1 MTSRRGFT
9 LVEALLAV
17 VLLAIVGQ
25 SILRL
30 LTVSQRLFRAQS
42 ERAAL
47 QATVRAGT
55 SLLPAELREL
65 GPGDILALAPDQIV
79 YRAMRSAGVACAVTA
94 GTVHLRRE
102 LLYGYRSIAAARDSL
117 LLFVEHDPSTGAD
130 DAWEILPISGPPV
143 AGVCPDSG
151 AAIVVPTT
159 VPAATIG
166 AVVLDAPIRTFELMQ
181 ARLYQSGGQ
190 YWLGSRSVSGGESQV
205 QPVIGPLAPD
215 GIRFRYLDSGGV
227 PTSLPAAVRLIG
239 LTVRGVSDR
248 AIVTPTAQGPVMV
261 ADSLSADIELRNVQ

>member
-9 LVEALLAV
+9 LVEAILAV

-30 LTVSQRLFRAQS
+30 MTVSQRLFRAQS

-55 SLLPAELREL
+55 ALLPAELREL
-65 GPGDILALAPDQIV
+65 GPGDIMALAPDQIV
-79 YRAMRSAGVACAVTA
+79 YRAMRSAGVACAVAA
-94 GTVHLRRE
+94 GRLSLRRE
-102 LLYGYRSIAAARDSL
+102 LIYGYRSIAAARDSL
-117 LLFVEHDPSTGAD
+117 LLFVEHDPSTAAD
-130 DAWEILPISGPPV
+130 DAWEILPVSGP
-143 AGVCPDSG
+143 AGAGLCPDGG
-151 AAIVVPTT
+151 AAVVVPST
-159 VPAATIG
+159 VPAATVG
-166 AVVLDAPIRTFELMQ
+166 AVALDAPIRTFEVMQ

-205 QPVIGPLAPD
+205 QPVIGPLASD
-215 GIRFRYLDSGGV
+215 GIRFRYLDSAGV

-239 LTVRGVSDR
+239 LTVRGVSDG
-248 AIVTPTAQGPVMV
+248 AIVIPTATGPVVV
-261 ADSLSADIELRNVQ
+261 AESLAAEIELRNVQ

>member
-25 SILRL
+25 SVLRL

-47 QATVRAGT
+47 QATVRAGA

-65 GPGDILALAPDQIV
+65 GPGDIVALAPDQIV

-94 GTVHLRRE
+94 GTVSLRRE
-102 LLYGYRSIAAARDSL
+102 LVYGYRSIAAGRDSL
-117 LLFVEHDPSTGAD
+117 LLFVEHNPSTAAD
-130 DAWEILPISGPPV
+130 DAWELLPVSGPPG
-143 AGVCPDSG
+143 AGVCADGG
-151 AAIVVPTT
+151 AAVVVPTS
-159 VPAATIG
+159 VSAAAIG
-166 AVVLDAPIRTFELMQ
+166 GVVLDAPIRTFEVVQ

-190 YWLGSRSVSGGESQV
+190 YWLGSRSLSGGESQV
-205 QPVIGPLAPD
+205 QPILGPLAPD
-215 GIRFRYLDSGGV
+215 GLRLRYLDSGGV
-227 PTSLPAAVRLIG
+227 PTSLPDQVRLIG
-239 LTVRGVSDR
+239 LTVRGVTDG
-248 AIVTPTAQGPVMV
+248 AVVTPMAPAPVVVAESLTAE
-261 ADSLSADIELRNVQ
+261 IELRNAQ

>member
-47 QATVRAGT
+47 QATVRAGA

-65 GPGDILALAPDQIV
+65 GPGDLIALAPDQIV

-94 GTVHLRRE
+94 GTVRLRRE
-102 LLYGYRSIAAARDSL
+102 LFWGYRSIAAGRDSL
-117 LLFVEHDPSTGAD
+117 LLFVEHDPSTAAD
-130 DAWEILPISGPPV
+130 DVWDILPVGGPP
-143 AGVCPDSG
+143 ATGVCPDGG
-151 AAIVVPTT
+151 AAFVVPTSLS
-159 VPAATIG
+159 AAAIG
-166 AVVLDAPIRTFELMQ
+166 GVALDAPIRTFEVMQ
-181 ARLYQSGGQ
+181 TRLYQSGGQ
-190 YWLGSRSVSGGESQV
+190 YWLGSRSLSGGESQV
-205 QPVIGPLAPD
+205 QPILGPLAPD
-215 GIRFRYLDSGGV
+215 GILFRYLDSGGV
-227 PTSLPAAVRLIG
+227 PTSLPAQVRLIS
-239 LTVRGVSDR
+239 LTVRGVTDG
-248 AIVTPTAQGPVMV
+248 AIVTPTAPGPVVV
-261 ADSLSADIELRNVQ
+261 AESLATDVELRNAQ